1 MELNYFN
8 ERMSSQRLGLQQK
21 LQQKLSPQQ
30 IQLMKLLQI
39 PVSSL
44 EQRIKEEIQENPAL
58 EEGGE
63 NEEEEY
69 NTNDEE
75 ENVTEEEEE
84 ISEREE
90 DISLDEYLIE
100 DEIPDYKTSISNTSP
115 DDERR
120 EIPLTT
126 SGSFQDQLLAQL
138 YQCDFD
144 DRQYHI
150 AEQLIGSIDDD
161 GYLRRDLNAVVDDLL
176 FSQNIS
182 TSVEELEKILK
193 SIQLLDPPGIGA
205 RNLQE
210 CLMLQLKRKD
220 QHRASVQLAEKIL
233 QDYMDEFSRK
243 HYDKIV
249 HDMNITEAE
258 LKTGMN
264 EILKL
269 NPRPGSTA
277 SDGQKSIQHIIPD
290 FIITYNDGTL
300 ELTLNSRNAPELK
313 VSRDYKEM
321 LQHYSKDKKSKGS
334 REAIQFVKQKLDA
347 AKWFIDALKQR
358 QHTLLETMRA
368 IMEYQYEYFLEG
380 DQRKLKKMVLRD
392 IAEKVGMDISTV
404 SRVANS
410 KYVQTHFGTFL
421 LKSFFS
427 EGMQTE
433 SGEEVSSKEVKQILT
448 DCISAEDK
456 RHPVTDDAL
465 TKILNEKGYNIA
477 RRTVAKYR
485 EMLSIP
491 VARLRKQL

>member
-1 MELNYFN
+1 MG
-8 ERMSSQRLGLQQK
+8 SQKLGLYQK

-58 EEGGE
+58 EEGE
-63 NEEEEY
+63 DIEDEYESNEE
-69 NTNDEE
+69 DET
-75 ENVTEEEEE
+75 VSEEEEE
-84 ISEREE
+84 KLSEKEE
-90 DISLDEYLIE
+90 DISLDEYLDD
-100 DEIPDYKTSISNTSP
+100 DEIPDYKTSVNNTSR

-120 EIPLTT
+120 ETPLTT

-138 YQCDFD
+138 YQCNLD
-144 DRQYHI
+144 DREHHI
-150 AEQLIGSIDDD
+150 AEQLIGSIDED
-161 GYLRRDLNAVVDDLL
+161 GYVRRDLNAIVDDLL
-176 FSQNIS
+176 FSQNIA
-182 TSVEELEKILK
+182 TTTEELEKILK
-193 SIQLLDPPGIGA
+193 AIQTLDPPGIAA

-210 CLMLQLKRKD
+210 CLLLQLERKD
-220 QHRASVQLAEKIL
+220 QTRQWVPLAIKIIR
-233 QDYMDEFSRK
+233 DYMEEFSRK
-243 HYDKIV
+243 HYEKIIRE
-249 HDMNITEAE
+249 MNISEEE
-258 LKTGMN
+258 LKAGMK

-269 NPRPGSTA
+269 NPRPGNTS
-277 SDGQKSIQHIIPD
+277 SDGLKSMQHIIPD
-290 FIITYNDGTL
+290 FIMTNNDGNL
-300 ELTLNSRNAPELK
+300 ELTLNSRNAPELR

-321 LQHYSKDKKSKGS
+321 IQHYSKDKSKTKSS

-368 IMEYQYEYFLEG
+368 IMEYQYDYFLDG

-410 KYVQTHFGTFL
+410 KYVQTHFGTLL

-427 EGMQTE
+427 EGMQTD

-485 EMLSIP
+485 EMLNIP
-491 VARLRKQL
+491 VARLRKEL

>member
-1 MELNYFN
+1 
-8 ERMSSQRLGLQQK
+8 MSGQRLGLHQK

-58 EEGGE
+58 EEGDE
-63 NEEEEY
+63 TEEEEDA
-69 NTNDEE
+69 NDEE
-75 ENVTEEEEE
+75 ETVAEEDDEQLTEK
-84 ISEREE
+84 EE
-90 DISLDEYLIE
+90 DISLDEYLDD
-100 DEIPDYKTSISNTSP
+100 DEIPDYKTSVNNTSP
-115 DDERR
+115 DEERR

-161 GYLRRDLNAVVDDLL
+161 GYLRRDLAAIADDLL

-182 TSVEELEKILK
+182 TTVEELEKILK
-193 SIQLLDPPGIGA
+193 GIQSLDPPGTGA

-210 CLMLQLKRKD
+210 CLMIQLDRKNQD
-220 QHRASVQLAEKIL
+220 RPTVQLAKKIL
-233 QDYMDEFSRK
+233 TEYMDEFSRK
-243 HYDKIV
+243 HYEKILRE
-249 HDMNITEAE
+249 MNISEEE
-258 LKTGMN
+258 LKKGMQ

-269 NPRPGSTA
+269 NPRPGGTA
-277 SDGQKSIQHIIPD
+277 NEGQKSIQHIIPD
-290 FIITYNDGTL
+290 FIMTNNDGNL
-300 ELTLNSRNAPELK
+300 ELTLNSRNAPELR

-321 LQHYSKDKKSKGS
+321 IQHYSKDKSKSKSS

-368 IMEYQYEYFLEG
+368 IMEYQYEFFLDG

-392 IAEKVGMDISTV
+392 IAEKVNMDISTV

-410 KYVQTHFGTFL
+410 KYVQTHFGTYL

-427 EGMQTE
+427 EGLQTE

-456 RHPVTDDAL
+456 RHPITDDAL

-485 EMLSIP
+485 EMLNIP
-491 VARLRKQL
+491 VARLRKEL

>member
-1 MELNYFN
+1 
-8 ERMSSQRLGLQQK
+8 MSSQRLGMLQK

-58 EEGGE
+58 EEGPD
-63 NEEEEY
+63 EEEEY
-69 NTNDEE
+69 DANEE
-75 ENVTEEEEE
+75 EDETVADEEEE
-84 ISEREE
+84 ITQTED
-90 DISLDEYLIE
+90 DISLDEYLDE
-100 DEIPDYKTSISNTSP
+100 DEIPDYKTSVNNTSP

-138 YQCDFD
+138 YQCNFD

-161 GYLRRDLNAVVDDLL
+161 GYLRRDLNAIVDDLL

-182 TSVEELEKILK
+182 TTSDELEKILK
-193 SIQLLDPPGIGA
+193 SIQSLDPPGIGA

-210 CLMLQLKRKD
+210 CLLLQLQRKD
-220 QHRASVQLAEKIL
+220 QERPSVMLAEKIL
-233 QDYMDEFSRK
+233 TEYMDEFSRK

-249 HDMNITEAE
+249 REMGISEDE
-258 LKTGMN
+258 LKTGMT

-269 NPRPGSTA
+269 NPRPGSTT

-290 FIITYNDGTL
+290 FLITNNDGTL

-313 VSRDYKEM
+313 ISRDYKEM
-321 LQHYSKDKKSKGS
+321 MQHYSKDKNKTKSD

-358 QHTLLETMRA
+358 QHTLLETMRS

-392 IAEKVGMDISTV
+392 IAEKVNMDISTV

-410 KYVQTHFGTFL
+410 KYVQTHFGTYL

-427 EGMQTE
+427 EGLQTE

-456 RHPVTDDAL
+456 RHPITDDAL

-485 EMLSIP
+485 EMLNIP
-491 VARLRKQL
+491 VARLRKEL